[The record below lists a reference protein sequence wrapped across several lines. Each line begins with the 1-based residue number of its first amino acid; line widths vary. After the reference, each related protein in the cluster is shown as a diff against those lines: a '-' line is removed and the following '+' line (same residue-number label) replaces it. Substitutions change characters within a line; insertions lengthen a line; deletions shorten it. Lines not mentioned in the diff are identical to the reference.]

1 MPHYPNPFDFVPFP
15 AAPILRTE
23 GELDALGKKIS
34 GYLEL
39 EIKALTPVH
48 IVGKVEDHQDA
59 HCSFMYRQNN
69 QPCIPASSIRGCLRA
84 FTEAL
89 TAGWVSQWN
98 QQGYPKVYGGAPGMR
113 NKGRHIGFHTFED
126 YQNDRPSV
134 HHRVSPPAVNPA
146 FKPGSSEGKLD
157 VASYLFGIVNEGKQ
171 ADQEEQARKSKLWVE
186 DAYLDSVSTTREGYW
201 MPDIAMG
208 NAFMGG
214 AKPSASNW
222 WYFQP
227 AEVWKR
233 NLPHAAPVAEFVG
246 EYFRGRKFYY
256 HQDPVACIQKY
267 HQDSQIWDYPAN
279 AFHTVQLEC
288 MCQDAVTQPFRIYL
302 DGVPHLLF
310 QLLLRVL
317 LLPGGHIR
325 HKLGY
330 AKAYGYGSIEFVLRS
345 ARLRKDW
352 LGIPM
357 EFKTLAPQ
365 GVVPVKNWNWS
376 DEALNNDGLTSF
388 VDRNALLWLTQ
399 ILGWPHQDLLF
410 MYPQY
415 RAHEFKQPI
424 RYSEFEQKMAKIK
437 MPASAPAMV
446 KSTKQARDI
455 AEALWALKRPI
466 DFRLYQERAEGWDT
480 IVERKP

>member
-15 AAPILRTE
+15 PMPILNTE
-23 GELDALGKKIS
+23 KQFDALGKKLS

-48 IVGKVEDHQDA
+48 VVGRVKGSQAEHQ
-59 HCSFMYRQNN
+59 SFFFRQND

-84 FTEAL
+84 FIEAL
-89 TAGWVSQWN
+89 TAGWVSQWTQEYN
-98 QQGYPKVYGGAPGMR
+98 KIYGRAPGKR
-113 NKGRHIGFHTFED
+113 NEGRHIGFCTFED
-126 YQNDRPSV
+126 SKSDRPAIN
-134 HHRVSPPAVNPA
+134 HA
-146 FKPGSSEGKLD
+146 FKPNTSEGKLD
-157 VASYLFGIVNEGKQ
+157 VASYLFGIVAEGKQ
-171 ADQEEQARKSKLWVE
+171 IGEEEQARKSKLWVE
-186 DAYLDSVSTTREGYW
+186 DAYLDLKSINVNDCW
-201 MPDIAMG
+201 MPDIAG

-227 AEVWKR
+227 AEIWKR
-233 NLPHAAPVAEFVG
+233 NLPSTAPVAEFVG
-246 EYFRGRKFYY
+246 EHFRGRKFYY
-256 HQDPVACIQKY
+256 HQDPMACIQKY
-267 HQDSQIWDYPAN
+267 HPDSKIWDYPAN
-279 AFHTVQLEC
+279 GFHTVRLEC

-302 DGVPHLLF
+302 DAVPHPLF

-357 EFKTLAPQ
+357 ELKTLAPQ
-365 GVVPVKNWNWS
+365 GIVPMKNLNWS
-376 DEALNNDGLTSF
+376 DEALKNDGLTSF
-388 VDRNALLWLTQ
+388 VDRDALHWLTQ
-399 ILGWPHQDLLF
+399 ILGWPHQGLLF

-424 RYSEFEQKMAKIK
+424 PYSQFELKMKTAQIKI
-437 MPASAPAMV
+437 PTSAPVMI
-446 KSTKQARDI
+446 KSKKQARDI
-455 AEALWALKRPI
+455 AEALWDIKRPI
-466 DFRLYQERAEGWDT
+466 DFRLYQERAEGWNT
-480 IVERKP
+480 IVQREP

>member
-15 AAPILRTE
+15 SMPILHTE
-23 GELDALGKKIS
+23 KQFDALGKKLS

-48 IVGKVEDHQDA
+48 VVGRVEGGSAENH
-59 HCSFMYRQNN
+59 SLFFRQNDK
-69 QPCIPASSIRGCLRA
+69 PCIPASSIRGCLRA
-84 FTEAL
+84 FIEAL
-89 TAGWVSQWN
+89 TAGWVSQWT
-98 QQGYPKVYGGAPGMR
+98 QEYQKVYGRAPGMR
-113 NKGRHIGFHTFED
+113 NKGRHIGFCTFED
-126 YQNDRPSV
+126 DKKDHPSM
-134 HHRVSPPAVNPA
+134 HNSISRPAVIAA
-146 FKPGSSEGKLD
+146 FKPDLSEGKLD
-157 VASYLFGIVNEGKQ
+157 VASYLFGTVTDGRQ
-171 ADQEEQARKSKLWVE
+171 ADQGEQARKSKLWVE
-186 DAYLDSVSTTREGYW
+186 DAYLDPTSITRNGYW

-222 WYFQP
+222 WYFRP

-233 NLPHAAPVAEFVG
+233 NLPGAAPVAEFVG

-267 HQDSQIWDYPAN
+267 HPDSQIWDYPPD

-288 MCQDAVTQPFRIYL
+288 MCQDVVTQPFRIYL
-302 DGVPHLLF
+302 DGVPHPLF

-357 EFKTLAPQ
+357 ELKTLTPQ
-365 GVVPVKNWNWS
+365 GVIPVKNWNWS
-376 DEALNNDGLTSF
+376 GEALKNDGLTSF

-399 ILGWPHQDLLF
+399 ILGWPHQGLLF

-424 RYSEFEQKMAKIK
+424 QYSQFEQKMDAIKI
-437 MPASAPAMV
+437 STDAPVMI
-446 KSTKQARDI
+446 KSPQDARTI
-455 AEALWALKRPI
+455 ADALWSLKRPI
-466 DFRLYQERAEGWDT
+466 DFRLYQERAAGWD
-480 IVERKP
+480 IIKQRIP